1 MGSLG
6 QGDIGDGVESLEVKF
21 ASMQRDMHHMREKM
35 DELFEEV
42 REANSVLRADHTTL
56 EARVRTLE
64 EERIRMRTMLIPLSI
79 ILSAL
84 LSFGTTQVAQYI
96 TTQPSIAEEANK

>member
-1 MGSLG
+1 M
-6 QGDIGDGVESLEVKF
+6 ESIEVKF

-35 DELFEEV
+35 DELFDEV
-42 REANSVLRADHTTL
+42 REANKILRADHTAL
-56 EARVRTLE
+56 EIRVRSLE

-96 TTQPSIAEEANK
+96 TTQPPIAKEANK

>member
-1 MGSLG
+1 MT
-6 QGDIGDGVESLEVKF
+6 DSLEVKF

-35 DELFEEV
+35 DELFDEV
-42 REANSVLRADHTTL
+42 REANKTLRADHVAL

-64 EERIRMRTMLIPLSI
+64 EERIRMRTMLIPISI

-84 LSFGTTQVAQYI
+84 LSFGTTQVVQYI
-96 TTQPSIAEEANK
+96 SAPVAKEASK

>member
-1 MGSLG
+1 M
-6 QGDIGDGVESLEVKF
+6 ESIEVRF
-21 ASMQRDMHHMREKM
+21 ATMQRDLHHMREKM
-35 DELFEEV
+35 DELFDEV
-42 REANSVLRADHTTL
+42 REANRILKADHTAL
-56 EARVRTLE
+56 ELRVRVLE

-96 TTQPSIAEEANK
+96 TSQPPVAKEASK

>member
-1 MGSLG
+1 MESIEVRFATM
-6 QGDIGDGVESLEVKF
+6 QGDL
-21 ASMQRDMHHMREKM
+21 HHMREKM

-42 REANSVLRADHTTL
+42 REANKILRADHTAL
-56 EARVRTLE
+56 EIRVRSLE

-96 TTQPSIAEEANK
+96 TTQPPIAKEANK